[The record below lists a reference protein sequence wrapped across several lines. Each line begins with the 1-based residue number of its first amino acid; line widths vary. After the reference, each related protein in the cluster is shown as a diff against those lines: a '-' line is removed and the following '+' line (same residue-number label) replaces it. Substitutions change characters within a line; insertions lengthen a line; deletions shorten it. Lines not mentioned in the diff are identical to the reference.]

1 MSWLSAEVQAT
12 ISLSNIDVS
21 HGTPLMRHLSTSQV
35 DWDAVHAAANLIGA
49 VAMTKQL
56 AIVAHLYQP
65 YDGQLRVTHG
75 KSVAAI
81 AKLPPWTAFV
91 ILVSILEKALYDL
104 HSELVKEDQK
114 SKNMIL
120 KDLIASQALINE
132 LHPGVMILLR
142 ALFSP
147 SALNLRNLVWHGFLT
162 PTELSPE
169 YTSLIMLVLRE
180 ISRDRVIAPTKPL
193 WSLTS
198 YDTHP
203 NLNSALQ
210 CCSIESEIIRNQPF
224 DDILAKTIF
233 IPTSHKELMATAFQQ
248 LKGGNH
254 ILFLFSCLPVLEHA
268 LRIHFATANNVPQLQ
283 YAQVNAYFSTLDG
296 FGQKHKHQ
304 VLLDPIVVETGERNQ
319 LWNTLNTYNA
329 VEMRE
334 RGCVKGPIAILLD
347 FFMMAKGPGI
357 RGKLCH
363 GEADISGLENG
374 SGSQPSVA
382 TALIF
387 LAILTVEFPHSD
399 IGVARIHSD
408 GDAFNFGIYSVF
420 SSSFISSKGSSG
432 FQRMDASD
440 HPPSMIIFFVSI
452 GILCIT
458 PFSIT
463 KDCQD
468 IDFTIIEIDGTQ
480 VQVDFHVPPNGQEN
494 EILPS
499 YVDKRA
505 RILPTLES
513 TDSGT
518 FLNALVQLEDMLAR
532 DLSMLMHHIG
542 RTKIPVNSKFMD
554 ASFPLNPDSGTY
566 LDTFCAYEGL
576 PFGMRLVTIAELVNE
591 TSSYLMTT

>member
-1 MSWLSAEVQAT
+1 
-12 ISLSNIDVS
+12 
-21 HGTPLMRHLSTSQV
+21 
-35 DWDAVHAAANLIGA
+35 
-49 VAMTKQL
+49 MTKQL
-56 AIVAHLYQP
+56 AIEAHLAQP

-91 ILVSILEKALYDL
+91 VLVSILEKALYDL

-132 LHPGVMILLR
+132 LHPGVMFLLR

-169 YTSLIMLVLRE
+169 YTSLIMLVLHE

-193 WSLTS
+193 WSFTS

-203 NLNSALQ
+203 NLNSTLQ
-210 CCSIESEIIRNQPF
+210 YCSIEFEIIQNQPF
-224 DDILAKTIF
+224 DDILANTSF

-387 LAILTVEFPHSD
+387 LAILTVEFLHSD

-420 SSSFISSKGSSG
+420 SSNFISSKGSSG

-440 HPPSMIIFFVSI
+440 HPPSMIIFS
-452 GILCIT
+452 
-458 PFSIT
+458 
-463 KDCQD
+463 D

-480 VQVDFHVPPNGQEN
+480 AQVDFHVPPNGQEN
-494 EILPS
+494 ETLPS

-518 FLNALVQLEDMLAR
+518 FLNSLVQLEDMLAR
-532 DLSMLMHHIG
+532 DLSLLMHHIG

-554 ASFPLNPDSGTY
+554 ASFPLNPDSGMY
-566 LDTFCAYEGL
+566 LDAFCAYEGL

>member
-1 MSWLSAEVQAT
+1 
-12 ISLSNIDVS
+12 
-21 HGTPLMRHLSTSQV
+21 
-35 DWDAVHAAANLIGA
+35 
-49 VAMTKQL
+49 MTKQL
-56 AIVAHLYQP
+56 AVQAHLSQP

-132 LHPGVMILLR
+132 LHPGVMFLLR

-210 CCSIESEIIRNQPF
+210 YCSIESEIIRNQPF
-224 DDILAKTIF
+224 DDILANTSF

-248 LKGGNH
+248 LKGGNQ

-387 LAILTVEFPHSD
+387 LAILTVD
-399 IGVARIHSD
+399 IQTSELHESTLTGMHLISEYTLCFHPVSFLRKALQDSSEWMHRITH
-408 GDAFNFGIYSVF
+408 
-420 SSSFISSKGSSG
+420 
-432 FQRMDASD
+432 
-440 HPPSMIIFFVSI
+440 
-452 GILCIT
+452 
-458 PFSIT
+458 
-463 KDCQD
+463 QD

-480 VQVDFHVPPNGQEN
+480 AQVDFHVPPNGQEN
-494 EILPS
+494 ETLPS

-505 RILPTLES
+505 RILPALER

-518 FLNALVQLEDMLAR
+518 FLNSLVQLEDMLAR

-542 RTKIPVNSKFMD
+542 KTNIPVNSKFMD

-566 LDTFCAYEGL
+566 LDAFCAYEGL

-591 TSSYLMTT
+591 TSNYLMTT